1 MTKPKLARTVRLVFA
16 GVLVAVV
23 AVILWHFLSHRRPRT
38 VVPQKEEV
46 IPAEKVERQDG
57 VEHLDFKGDRV
68 IQAKAKRHYAG
79 EDGRYVLEGDV
90 EIRELGREEGE
101 EILLSG
107 EKVSYDKDW
116 KEAYL
121 EGQAKLQYRGL
132 IVESAAF
139 TYLNDDEILTSDRGV
154 AFSSKK
160 ISGEA
165 GRMTY
170 SFREES
176 IRLEQNVELQ
186 VVEETES
193 DIPFLVQGDV
203 VTFRRRQRKGTV
215 QGNASFSL
223 GESRGQADSLFFE
236 LTADEQNARS
246 FSLKG
251 NAQASLVEEA
261 EKSAGQGD
269 SSVAKRHRD
278 ISADVIDLRVFK
290 NMHTIHSVV
299 AKDHCRLNFYTS
311 EGGDTELRAGR
322 IRIFFDR
329 KGGLRE
335 LKALDGARLTERGGP
350 SDKERFITGQEIFIG
365 ERGSPWKIKAREG
378 GEARIDSP
386 DSEVTAKSLGIQPRR
401 EILNAAGDVK
411 VILKPKPGGDESV
424 GFFSSELP
432 VFGAAQRVRFEE
444 KTGRLLLR
452 KDVRMWQ
459 GKEIIFADELT
470 ALKKTGEFT
479 GEGHVRAFL
488 HYSPK
493 TEGAEEEK
501 IEIGGEKM
509 NFIPQES
516 RLTYEKASWLKSKK
530 IRLNSERIMVRFRE
544 NSAEIQFIEAQGNV
558 TIAEDLR
565 EGRGDNA
572 IYLLEE
578 ETMVLTGNPKVTD
591 KEKGVIEGDKLTF
604 RLGEGRIQVENKDR
618 ERSTTV
624 IKS

>member
-1 MTKPKLARTVRLVFA
+1 MTKQKLARTIRLVFA
-16 GVLVAVV
+16 VILAVV
-23 AVILWHFLSHRRPRT
+23 VFVILWYFLSHHRPRT

-46 IPAEKVERQDG
+46 IPDEKVERQDG

-79 EDGRYVLEGDV
+79 GDGRYILEGNV
-90 EIRELGREEGE
+90 EIRELGREDGE

-107 EKVSYDKDW
+107 EKVFYDKDW

-121 EGQAKLQYRGL
+121 EGRAKLQYRGL

-139 TYLNDDEILTSDRGV
+139 NYLNDNEILTSDKAV
-154 AFSSKK
+154 VFSSKRIYGK
-160 ISGEA
+160 A
-165 GRMTY
+165 GGMTY
-170 SFREES
+170 SFREGS
-176 IRLEQNVELQ
+176 LRLEQNVELQ
-186 VVEETES
+186 LIEEKES
-193 DIPFLVQGDV
+193 DTPFMVKGDI
-203 VTFRRRQRKGTV
+203 VTYRRRQRKGTV
-215 QGNASFSL
+215 QGNASFSF
-223 GESRGQADSLFFE
+223 GESQG
-236 LTADEQNARS
+236 TADEQHARN
-246 FSLKG
+246 FSLRG

-261 EKSAGQGD
+261 EKSPGQET
-269 SSVAKRHRD
+269 SPMAKRQRD
-278 ISADVIDLRVFK
+278 ISADEIDLRVFK
-290 NMHTIHSVV
+290 NMHMIHSVV
-299 AKDHCRLNFYTS
+299 AKERCRLDFYTS
-311 EGGDTELRAGR
+311 EGRDNELRAGR

-329 KGGLRE
+329 KGRLRE
-335 LKALDGARLTERGGP
+335 LRALDGARLIERGGP
-350 SDKERFITGQEIFIG
+350 SEKERFISGQEIFIG
-365 ERGSPWKIKAREG
+365 ERGSPWKIQAREG

-386 DSEVTAKSLGIQPRR
+386 DSEVTANSLGIQPRR
-401 EILNAAGDVK
+401 EVLNAAGDVK
-411 VILKPKPGGDESV
+411 VILKPQPGGDESV
-424 GFFSSELP
+424 GFFSNELP
-432 VFGAAQRVRFEE
+432 VFGTAQRVRFEE

-459 GKEIIFADELT
+459 GKEILFADELT

-479 GEGHVRAFL
+479 GEGHVRALL
-488 HYSPK
+488 HYTPK
-493 TEGAEEEK
+493 TEGEEEEK
-501 IEIGGEKM
+501 IEIGGERM
-509 NFIPQES
+509 NFIPQEK
-516 RLTYEKASWLKSKK
+516 RLTCERSSWLKSRK

-544 NSAEIQFIEAQGNV
+544 DSAEIRYIEAQGDV